1 VPNSAVDHIQWIGY
15 LAGLLTALAYIPQ
28 LKKVWATKSADD
40 ISLHMMLV
48 LSLGLG
54 LWIVFGLFRGEIP
67 IVVAN
72 AVSLTLA
79 LGIVALKLKYG

>member
-1 VPNSAVDHIQWIGY
+1 VPDSAVDHIQWIGY

-28 LKKVWATKSADD
+28 LKKVWVTKSADD
-40 ISLHMMLV
+40 ISLRMMLV
-48 LSLGLG
+48 LSLGLA

-79 LGIVALKLKYG
+79 LGIVAIKLKYG